1 MNIEEQLSPTVFYR
15 VIRSNGVS
23 RDVAREKTKLIYSF
37 FGRLFGGP
45 EKVYS
50 ELAERGII
58 EKKKIDFENM
68 NFSDFGYS
76 EYGLNGRV
84 C

>member
-1 MNIEEQLSPTVFYR
+1 MDIEEQLSPTVFYR

-50 ELAERGII
+50 ELVNEGILSKPVI
-58 EKKKIDFENM
+58 KFDDMVAF
-68 NFSDFGYS
+68 DFGYS
-76 EYGLNGRV
+76 DSPDHLN
-84 C
+84 CF